1 MHREIIETS
10 ETNQEFQISDFRKIV
25 MKIITAHGI
34 VNLPEEI
41 LFSLLTETYLKKY
54 ASKINLKEF
63 ELAFQLHVVGDLGQ
77 KFNHFQMFSVEWM
90 CDILNLYLK
99 KKNEAEIKLRGI
111 ERDVPKEL
119 PILDM
124 FQETLN
130 EIVRDYELLQDD
142 LTGINYV
149 RIKDKLEAVCQI
161 FGLEITVEI
170 LIEKRESAFKAIIKR
185 LIAERHEY
193 TLADKFGQKTDVSF
207 KLARFKAGKGLTEN
221 DEALIQQECLKQI
234 YFDMLRSLESD
245 YFYEGI
251 KINR

>member
-54 ASKINLKEF
+54 APKINLKEF

-111 ERDVPKEL
+111 EREVPKEL

-124 FQETLN
+124 FQETLD
-130 EIVRDYELLQDD
+130 EIVRDYESADE
-142 LTGINYV
+142 LTHYV

-161 FGLEITVEI
+161 FGIEITVEI

-207 KLARFKAGKGLTEN
+207 KLARFKAAKGLTEN
-221 DEALIQQECLKQI
+221 DEALIQQECLKKI